1 LRALRGIAHK
11 LTLPEN
17 YGVTLLTVQ
26 RPAEII
32 NYRSIGDIPLYLSLG
47 FALGVVIAFAF
58 TVVSLV
64 RRRRRDLALLKTLG
78 FTRRQLSECIAWQA
92 TATVFTGMA
101 VGIPLGIL
109 VGRWLWDEFARQIY
123 VVPFATVPTVS
134 LIVLA
139 ASSLVV
145 ANVIAY
151 VPGRRAAR
159 VAAVALRS
167 D

>member
-1 LRALRGIAHK
+1 MGDQVYAAMPNNEG
-11 LTLPEN
+11 E
-17 YGVTLLTVQ
+17 GVSMNVLSAQ
-26 RPAEII
+26 FPAEII

-47 FALGVVIAFAF
+47 FALGVIIAFAF

-78 FTRRQLSECIAWQA
+78 FTRRQLSECIAWQSS
-92 TATVFTGMA
+92 ATVLTGLA

-123 VVPFATVPTVS
+123 AVPFATIPTVS
-134 LIVLA
+134 LVVLA
-139 ASSLVV
+139 ASALVV

-151 VPGRRAAR
+151 VPGRNAAR
-159 VAAVALRS
+159 VAAVALRG